1 MMTPMG
7 PHQLTTEAL
16 DFLTDRHL
24 ATLTT
29 MRADTSPHVVAI
41 GFTYDHERALVRVIT
56 FASSTKVRNATSG
69 GRAAVCQVD
78 GARWITL
85 EGTVRATSD
94 PDDVAAAVQRYANRY
109 STPKPRPDRVVIEIA
124 VDRVLAS
131 ARLLTR
137 DDAHDTTTHERE

>member
-29 MRADTSPHVVAI
+29 MRADASPHVVAI
-41 GFTYDHERALVRVIT
+41 GFTYDPERTLVRVIT

-85 EGTVRATSD
+85 EGTVRATGD
-94 PDDVAAAVQRYANRY
+94 PADVAAAVQRYADRY
-109 STPKPRPDRVVIEIA
+109 SSPKPRPDRVVIEIA

-131 ARLLTR
+131 ARFLAR
-137 DDAHDTTTHERE
+137 GDVHDTTTHARV